1 MFLGAASFE
10 QLVSSGKVRL
20 EGNSGPL
27 EQIEGMFVQ
36 FDIGFEILPGT
47 MPAGNGS
54 GEAEQGTGRSARHRD
69 RRA

>member
-27 EQIEGMFVQ
+27 EQIKGMRYAVH
-36 FDIGFEILPGT
+36 E
-47 MPAGNGS
+47 AGGVVA
-54 GEAEQGTGRSARHRD
+54 GRKIELIVEDDQGAAGR
-69 RRA
+69 